1 MRAVPLGQPGWIF
14 EIEDRHEGAPTTAEI
29 VEVLHVPGYEAYR
42 VRWADGS
49 ESTLIPSGNIHARPR
64 SVGRRDV
71 AAASM
76 SFP

>member
-42 VRWADGS
+42 VRWADGW
-49 ESTLIPSGNIHARPR
+49 ESTLIPSENTRAHPPR
-64 SVGRRDV
+64 VGGRD
-71 AAASM
+71 AAAA
-76 SFP
+76 